1 MNNIFLIV
9 ALLLVL
15 GNPAFADSWGKG
27 LGRGMGY
34 GLGPCVDTE
43 LNLAPDQAA
52 KVKAV
57 QSQYLEAVRP
67 LQRELRVKRE
77 ELRVC
82 EPGRVR
88 EEVRAAQLRREAKGI
103 REKIREA
110 WLRYK
115 MDCRALLT
123 PEQLD
128 QLDSPKGSG
137 MPRPGLGRM
146 GFGEQ

>member
-1 MNNIFLIV
+1 MNKVFLII
-9 ALLLVL
+9 ALLTAL
-15 GNPAFADSWGKG
+15 GNPALADSWGKG

-34 GLGPCVDTE
+34 GLGPCAGTE
-43 LNLAPDQAA
+43 LNLAPGQAA

-67 LQRELRVKRE
+67 LQRELRIKRE

-88 EEVRAAQLRREAKGI
+88 EEVRAAQLRREAQEI
-103 REKIREA
+103 HEKIREA
-110 WLRYK
+110 WFRYK

-128 QLDSPKGSG
+128 RLDSP
-137 MPRPGLGRM
+137 
-146 GFGEQ
+146 